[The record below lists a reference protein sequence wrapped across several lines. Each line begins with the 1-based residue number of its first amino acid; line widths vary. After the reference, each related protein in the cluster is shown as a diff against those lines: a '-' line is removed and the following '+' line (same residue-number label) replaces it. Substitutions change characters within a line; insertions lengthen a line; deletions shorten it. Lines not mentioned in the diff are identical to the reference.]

1 MFRLPIFGRR
11 IERKGV
17 GGDGGGDEYDI
28 RLEMMVDKEDID
40 GEFYA
45 P

>member
-28 RLEMMVDKEDID
+28 RLEVSGGLDK
-40 GEFYA
+40 GRY
-45 P
+45 